1 MNHKLLCLIL
11 GAIVLAA
18 CAKKEEPAKPA
29 AAPAPAPA
37 PTAATPPPVSAGV
50 TVAMVSLGKAIGG
63 DKKVSAAT
71 ESFAKDDTIYAS
83 VDTLGTGTVTLK
95 ARWTYHKNGQVA
107 IVKEDTQTVAPAGPA
122 TTEFHISKPG
132 GWPAGDYQVE
142 VFLGDA
148 SAGVKKFVVK

>member
-29 AAPAPAPA
+29 ATPAPAPA
-37 PTAATPPPVSAGV
+37 PTAAPPPPVSAGV

-83 VDTLGTGTVTLK
+83 VNTLGTGTVTLK

-107 IVKEDTQTVAPAGPA
+107 VVKEDTQTIAPAGPA

-148 SAGVKKFVVK
+148 SAAVKKFVVK